1 MPNAPKWERL
11 VQGGVLSLLIVEGA
25 LWSASDDATIKVS
38 GHSRL
43 QRSCVSM
50 CACLFGRV
58 FMCVFAC
65 VGACVPVRACLCV
78 RAVLSVGLRMP
89 TCAHEDRWGACDS

>member
-1 MPNAPKWERL
+1 MPTAPKREGL

-43 QRSCVSM
+43 QRLCVSA
-50 CACLFGRV
+50 CACLFVRV
-58 FMCVFAC
+58 CVCVCLRAC
-65 VGACVPVRACLCV
+65 VRACLRVHVHACKRGWV
-78 RAVLSVGLRMP
+78 
-89 TCAHEDRWGACDS
+89 WG

>member
-1 MPNAPKWERL
+1 ML

-43 QRSCVSM
+43 QRLCVGM
-50 CACLFGRV
+50 CVCLFVRVCVCVCVRGCVRVCACMCMRASVVECGFEHARV
-58 FMCVFAC
+58 RTQKSI
-65 VGACVPVRACLCV
+65 GERVPADSVR
-78 RAVLSVGLRMP
+78 
-89 TCAHEDRWGACDS
+89 